1 MSPSEH
7 SVRARV
13 AERLR
18 RLAAVVDPQRTV
30 RAARL
35 DRGPAIVDPVE
46 TTRRHREHLDA
57 IGGRGD
63 IARRIKARRA

>member
-18 RLAAVVDPQRTV
+18 RLAAVVDPQRTSPSGGIV
-30 RAARL
+30 TVEPMVPTPRDAQAAYW
-35 DRGPAIVDPVE
+35 
-46 TTRRHREHLDA
+46 
-57 IGGRGD
+57 GGVV
-63 IARRIKARRA
+63 RRASRDVTA